1 MTSHQSDRIALL
13 IQQGT
18 RLIGQGQAA
27 EAVSLLE
34 EALRIDQAN
43 DDAALNLGAGYIL
56 TRRFRRAVRVLEQL
70 AQRAPDNPMV
80 WTNLGAAYLGNP
92 VLATDDDQRR
102 AIEAFKRAL
111 LLDHH
116 APNVAYNIGLIH
128 KDRRERAEAITWF
141 QRALE
146 SNPQDRDARY
156 WINQLHHPPA
166 GEGPA

>member
-1 MTSHQSDRIALL
+1 MKEILTVKPHQSDRILHL

-18 RLIGQGQAA
+18 RLIGQGQVV

-34 EALRIDQAN
+34 EAYRLDQAN
-43 DDAALNLGAGYIL
+43 LDVALNLGAGYIL
-56 TRRFRRAVRVLEQL
+56 TRRFRRAVRILEQL
-70 AQRAPDNPMV
+70 AQRDPDNPMV

-92 VLATDDDQRR
+92 VLATDDNQRR
-102 AIEAFKRAL
+102 ALEAFKRAL
-111 LLDHH
+111 VLDAQ

-128 KDRRERAEAITWF
+128 KDRQEKAEALTWF

-156 WINQLHHPPA
+156 WINQLRPA
-166 GEGPA
+166 